1 MKKSM
6 FKNTIYKSLLSFVN
20 IVVPL
25 LVGPYIVRL
34 LDVDLYGVYNKVY
47 ANFQLF
53 LTFASFGIYTFGV
66 REISKIRDDK
76 KRVSQFLSNLFLLSF
91 ITNFLICVIY
101 VIFAFVSSGGLTTII
116 YLIMTVQI
124 VGNIFYIEFV
134 NEALENYKFITIK
147 TVLVKL
153 LYMLSLFVFV
163 RKASDIVIYAIII
176 NLTVFL
182 NNIISFIY
190 AKRRIKFDFSNIE
203 IKKYVPSLI
212 MILIITNV
220 DLLYSQLDRVMLG
233 NFVSDVSVTMY
244 YIPYYIISTLA
255 AIPYSIINVS
265 IPRLSYLIENKGKKT
280 YEEMLSKAVSSL
292 LFVIVPMCIGVF
304 VLSNEV
310 IYLYAGSKYMAIVP
324 VLALACII
332 RIIIS
337 IESTMTNLVMYPNN
351 QERRIAKYTLFCGI
365 LNLVL
370 NIILVFFKVLT
381 PFTAMFTTGISEIA
395 LSTIMYI
402 YIKRKLKINYVVF
415 KKQNIIYFVLSLLF
429 IPIALFIKFI
439 NLGFWINLILIV
451 VLCIGLYVGVLYMRK
466 DENLFLIFNKLLVKV
481 GKKR

>member
-1 MKKSM
+1 MNKSI

-34 LDVDLYGVYNKVY
+34 LDVELYGVYNKVY

-66 REISKIRDDK
+66 REISKIRNDK
-76 KRVSQFLSNLFLLSF
+76 KKVSQLLSNLFLLSF
-91 ITNFLICVIY
+91 ITNFIVCIIY
-101 VIFAFVSSGGLTTII
+101 TIFAIMSSKDITTVI
-116 YLIMTVQI
+116 YLIMTIQI

-147 TVLVKL
+147 TVIVKL
-153 LYMLSLFVFV
+153 LYMASLFIFV
-163 RKASDIVIYAIII
+163 RKPSDIIIYAIII
-176 NLTVFL
+176 NATVFL

-190 AKRRIKFDFSNIE
+190 AKKRIKFDFSSIK
-203 IKKYVPSLI
+203 IKKYIPSLL

-233 NFVSDVSVTMY
+233 NFVNDVSVTMY
-244 YIPYYIISTLA
+244 YIPYYIVSTLS

-265 IPRLSYLIENKGKKT
+265 IPRLSYLIENEGKIS
-280 YEEMLSKAVSSL
+280 YENMLSKAVSSL
-292 LFVIVPMCIGVF
+292 LFIIVPMCLGVF

-310 IYLYAGSKYMAIVP
+310 IYLYAGDKYLSIVP

-337 IESTMTNLVMYPNN
+337 VESTMTNLVMYPNG
-351 QERRIAKYTLFCGI
+351 QEKRIAKYTLICGV

-370 NIILVFFKVLT
+370 NSVLVLFEVLT
-381 PFTAMFTTGISEIA
+381 PFTAMFTTGIAEIT

-402 YIKRKLKINYVVF
+402 YIKRKLKINYIVF
-415 KKQNIIYFVLSLLF
+415 NKQNILYILLSLLF
-429 IPIALFIKFI
+429 IPISFLIKLI
-439 NLGFWINLILIV
+439 NFGFWINMILII
-451 VLCIGLYVGVLYMRK
+451 VLCMMLYVGVLYIKK
-466 DENLFLIFNKLLVKV
+466 DENLFLIFNKLLAKV
-481 GKKR
+481 GRKI

>member
-163 RKASDIVIYAIII
+163 RKTSDIVIYAIII

-203 IKKYVPSLI
+203 IKKYLPSLI